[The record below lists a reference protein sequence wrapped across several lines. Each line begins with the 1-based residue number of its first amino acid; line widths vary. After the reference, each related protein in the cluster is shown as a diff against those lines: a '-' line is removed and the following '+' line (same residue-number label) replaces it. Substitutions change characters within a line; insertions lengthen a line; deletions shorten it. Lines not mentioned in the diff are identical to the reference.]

1 VEVSALSSPVQKAG
15 PASASNAGGAS
26 ALSAI
31 RSIRR
36 DVLPD
41 AIRITIEVESEVP
54 FHEERIDNPSR
65 IFVDFSSSRAVP
77 ALVDKTLRFD
87 GDADPVHQIRIGRHP
102 GNVTRVVLDAIG
114 VSSYSVYALYKPY
127 RLVIDCVREKTTMLA
142 ASAAKPAAPVARTVV
157 ARPPPLLRSRPL
169 AVDFVFGL
177 ASVAPGG
184 TSTLAAALAPAESPI
199 ADIAT
204 ITSTPTPPAMTP
216 LPAPERNMAGGLSLS
231 RQRGLGVS
239 KIVIDPG
246 HGGHDP
252 GATGNGVSEAELVL
266 DVALR
271 LEKLLQKLPD
281 VEVILTPVGGGG
293 LGSGIATVVKALR
306 PEVKVIGVEPE
317 DAAETA
323 ASLRDGQLTTWPVER
338 TYRTIADG
346 VRTAPSELTFAH
358 LRERLDGIVTVT
370 DAQIEATVGLLAREA
385 NIVAEPTGAVAP
397 AAYLFAGA
405 DLPPGRTVAVVSGG
419 NLEPALLA
427 ALITR

>member
-1 VEVSALSSPVQKAG
+1 MELVSLDDVRSAAAHLAG
-15 PASASNAGGAS
+15 VAVRTPLLPCPWAAGGDRAGLWLKPENLQPVGAFKLRGAYHAVVS
-26 ALSAI
+26 LAEDQRARGVATHSSGNHGRALAWVAHRLGI
-31 RSIRR
+31 PVVVVMPDTAPPVKIAAVEALGAEIVMVPPAER
-36 DVLPD
+36 LP
-41 AIRITIEVESEVP
+41 AV
-54 FHEERIDNPSR
+54 ERI
-65 IFVDFSSSRAVP
+65 
-77 ALVDKTLRFD
+77 
-87 GDADPVHQIRIGRHP
+87 
-102 GNVTRVVLDAIG
+102 
-114 VSSYSVYALYKPY
+114 
-127 RLVIDCVREKTTMLA
+127 
-142 ASAAKPAAPVARTVV
+142 AK
-157 ARPPPLLRSRPL
+157 
-169 AVDFVFGL
+169 
-177 ASVAPGG
+177 
-184 TSTLAAALAPAESPI
+184 
-199 ADIAT
+199 
-204 ITSTPTPPAMTP
+204 
-216 LPAPERNMAGGLSLS
+216 ERGLSIVPPFDHPAIIAG
-231 RQRGLGVS
+231 QGTVGLEV
-239 KIVIDPG
+239 VEDM
-246 HGGHDP
+246 
-252 GATGNGVSEAELVL
+252 
-266 DVALR
+266 
-271 LEKLLQKLPD
+271 PD

-293 LGSGIATVVKALR
+293 LGSGIATAVKALR